1 MTDSRTLKRYLVWL
15 AVLSVVLVLGAM
27 QLSAAKQDQTMK
39 ANATQ
44 TQSKAQPAADNSQ
57 YVGSESCKGCHEQQ
71 FKQIDVTPHY
81 KTTFAKG
88 GGEDWH
94 GCESCHGPG
103 AAHVEAGG
111 DKTKIFRFSE
121 ASSKEITQRCMTCHE
136 SNLEHMNFQRS
147 VHNKNGVSCTSCHSP
162 HHAKEPQYLLKQ
174 SQPTLCYS
182 CHAEQKA
189 DFIKP
194 FRHRVNE
201 GLVGCSD
208 CHNVHGGSVRGQ
220 LRSQADQSQVC
231 FKCHA
236 EKKGPW
242 VFEHQ
247 PVKSE
252 GCTACHVPHGS
263 TNPRLLTRARIN
275 SLCLE
280 CHSAIPTGPHS
291 QNQKGQ
297 ACNLCHSAIHGSNTS
312 NVFFK

>member
-15 AVLSVVLVLGAM
+15 AVLSVALVLGAV
-27 QLSAAKQDQTMK
+27 QLTAAKQEQATK

-44 TQSKAQPAADNSQ
+44 TQSKSHPAADNSQ
-57 YVGSESCKGCHEQQ
+57 YVGAETCKGCHEQQ
-71 FKQIDVTPHY
+71 FKQIDITPHY

-88 GGEDWH
+88 RGDDWH

-103 AAHVEAGG
+103 AAHVEGGG

-121 ASSKEITQRCMTCHE
+121 ASSKEISERCLTCHE
-136 SNLEHMNFQRS
+136 SNLEHMTFQRS

-162 HHAKEPQYLLKQ
+162 HHAKESQFILTER
-174 SQPTLCYS
+174 QPTLCYS

-201 GLVGCSD
+201 GLIACSD
-208 CHNVHGGSVRGQ
+208 CHNVHGGSVQGQ
-220 LRSQADQSQVC
+220 LRTQADQSQVC
-231 FKCHA
+231 FKCHN

-242 VFEHQ
+242 VFEHE

-252 GCTACHVPHGS
+252 GCTACHTPHGS

-275 SLCLE
+275 SMCLE
-280 CHSAIPTGPHS
+280 CHSNIPAGPHP
-291 QNQKGQ
+291 QNTKSQ
-297 ACNLCHSAIHGSNTS
+297 ACNMCHSAIHCSNSS
-312 NVFFK
+312 NEYIK